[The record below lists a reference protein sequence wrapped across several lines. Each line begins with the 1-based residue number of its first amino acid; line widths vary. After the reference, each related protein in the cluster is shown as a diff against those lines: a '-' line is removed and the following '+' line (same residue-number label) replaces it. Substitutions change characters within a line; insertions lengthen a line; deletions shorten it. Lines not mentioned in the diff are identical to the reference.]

1 MDNESSHLEKN
12 SENSK
17 KPDQLRGTETS
28 TELLSQILV
37 ELRKQGESRE
47 DEYKTACLPIIISLA
62 ALTVSIYEGEMKFF
76 AGCVM
81 IVLIIISVLFWM
93 ITTSRLYKNWKKTR
107 YSE

>member
-47 DEYKTACLPIIISLA
+47 DEYKT
-62 ALTVSIYEGEMKFF
+62 
-76 AGCVM
+76 
-81 IVLIIISVLFWM
+81 
-93 ITTSRLYKNWKKTR
+93 
-107 YSE
+107 